1 MTAPYPEGLRVRGIS
16 KGFGRGANRVDVLS
30 DVSLDISEGEFVA
43 VVGPSGSGKSTLLN
57 AIAGFA
63 LPDSGTIT
71 VNGEIVTGPGPSR
84 CVVFQE
90 YAIFPWLSL
99 RRNIDF
105 GTRLRAWDG
114 SPAERAALVDR
125 YLGLMGLEA
134 FSEALPKTLSG
145 GMRQRV
151 AIARAYA
158 VDPAILLMDEPFAAL
173 DAQTREAMQDAL
185 LELNQQERRTVL
197 FVTHQVEEA
206 IYLADRVVV
215 MSSRP
220 ARIEEV
226 VEIPWGRDRHHGIKT
241 SDEFIVL
248 RRHIEDV
255 LHGRVQAKEAPIMS
269 DRKEQK

>member
-1 MTAPYPEGLRVRGIS
+1 MTAVQREGLRVRSIS
-16 KGFGRGANRVDVLS
+16 KGFGKGAKRVTVLD
-30 DVSLDISEGEFVA
+30 DVSIDIAEGEFVA

-57 AIAGFA
+57 AIAGFS

-71 VNGEIVTGPGPSR
+71 VNGEAVTGPGPSR

-90 YAIFPWLSL
+90 YAIFPWLSVHK
-99 RRNIDF
+99 NIDF
-105 GTRLRAWDG
+105 GTRLRAWNG
-114 SPAERAALVDR
+114 TSAERAAIVDR
-125 YLGLMGLEA
+125 YLSLMGLAA
-134 FSEALPKTLSG
+134 FSDALPKTLSG

-173 DAQTREAMQDAL
+173 DAQTRETMQDAL
-185 LELNQQERRTVL
+185 LQLNQQERRTVL

-220 ARIEEV
+220 ARIEAV
-226 VEIPWGRDRHHGIKT
+226 VEVPWGRERNHDIKT
-241 SDEFIVL
+241 SDEFIRL
-248 RRHIEDV
+248 RRHIEDL
-255 LHGRVQAKEAPIMS
+255 LHGRVQAGNAPNTS
-269 DRKEQK
+269 DRKA